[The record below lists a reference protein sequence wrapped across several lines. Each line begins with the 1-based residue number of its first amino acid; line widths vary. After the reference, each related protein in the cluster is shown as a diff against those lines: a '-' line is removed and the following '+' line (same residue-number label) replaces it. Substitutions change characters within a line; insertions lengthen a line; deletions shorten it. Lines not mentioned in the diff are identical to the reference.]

1 MTMLAESNFIF
12 KEPEPIELLK
22 NEAIDR
28 LASVVGGLPKYKNK
42 LEELI
47 VNFTVDDMLHLI
59 NTIYRDQ
66 DFKCS
71 LYYTVYNEY
80 FDEIE
85 DLIHKSI

>member
-47 VNFTVDDMLHLI
+47 VNFTVDDKHNIIGCL
-59 NTIYRDQ
+59 
-66 DFKCS
+66 
-71 LYYTVYNEY
+71 
-80 FDEIE
+80 
-85 DLIHKSI
+85 